1 MDFLHVMFENV
12 CSKMLG
18 GKAEAPLVMFR
29 GRQLLYTVMLFVLL
43 REQLAQPVKMPKR
56 WAEARCGL
64 YPGDKEEPIKCLK
77 WESSDLDS
85 HFHLSIRK
93 PYPQTEFSKQLVT

>member
-18 GKAEAPLVMFR
+18 GKAEAPLVVFR
-29 GRQLLYTVMLFVLL
+29 GRQLLCQQTTAMLFVLL
-43 REQLAQPVKMPKR
+43 REQLAQPVKMPTK
-56 WAEARCGL
+56 ARRGL
-64 YPGDKEEPIKCLK
+64 YPGDEEEKIKCLK

-85 HFHLSIRK
+85 HFHLSLRK
-93 PYPQTEFSKQLVT
+93 SHLQTEFSKRLVT

>member
-18 GKAEAPLVMFR
+18 AKAEAPLVVFR
-29 GRQLLYTVMLFVLL
+29 GRQLLYSAMLFVLL
-43 REQLAQPVKMPKR
+43 REQLAQPVKMPTK
-56 WAEARCGL
+56 ARRGL
-64 YPGDKEEPIKCLK
+64 YPGDEEEKIKCLK

-85 HFHLSIRK
+85 HFHLLLRK
-93 PYPQTEFSKQLVT
+93 SHLQTEFSKRLVT